1 MVETLKQE
9 ARRLLADVPVEYV
22 FRSRDGGV
30 LRNVKDLGD
39 ALNTMTYETY
49 VFHANKDK
57 NDFTNWARDIIKDEM
72 LAKDLQ
78 KASNQAQAAKLVTSR
93 IATLSKRSA

>member
-9 ARRLLADVPVEYV
+9 AKRFLADVPEEYI
-22 FRSRDGGV
+22 FRCCDDQI
-30 LRNVKDLGD
+30 LRNMKELGD

-49 VFHANKDK
+49 LFHANKEK
-57 NDFTNWARDIIKDEM
+57 NDFGNWARDIIKDEM

-78 KASNQAQAAKLVTSR
+78 KAPNRAQAAKLVASR
-93 IATLSKRSA
+93 RTTLSKRLA